1 MNLRRAAGAGVAA
14 IAVAALAAAAPASAD
29 CLGDMPSV
37 SPVNPKPG
45 GQPLEFGIYPG
56 GSAGQLVVSAPAKPD
71 DPTKILAALAEL
83 RPAGAPFTVHLYRSY
98 LSDASDAQE
107 EVDQRKLVAFYT
119 GHGYGVEVVLR
130 YRRNDDASG
139 FARFV
144 RGVVDRFGSNP
155 LVRGFQVTNEV
166 NFTASGDSS
175 DGAYSGAR
183 DALIQGVIA
192 AKDEARLRG
201 YSQLRIGF
209 NWFYRTDPNDE
220 DSFWTYLHDHGGTA
234 FAQSVDWVG
243 LDVYPGTFF
252 PPSSAPSMTGDWVV
266 NALSQLHGCFLHEGG
281 LSKSTPIHVDEN
293 GYPTG
298 PGRSEADQQT
308 ALESMVGAVN
318 RYRANYGV
326 TSYFWFDLR
335 DADSS
340 SPNFQQQYGLM
351 HDDYSPKP
359 AFGSLR
365 TLVDQLSIRQPP
377 PPSVTPVPHRHGVVL
392 LEVRCW
398 RHGVVADLGGQGVS
412 EVRGARITSR
422 GRRVGDT
429 QPPFRK
435 RIRLDPTR
443 HRRPRWV
450 HALARTR
457 EGDLRLARSARC
469 RIYP

>member
-1 MNLRRAAGAGVAA
+1 
-14 IAVAALAAAAPASAD
+14 
-29 CLGDMPSV
+29 MPSV
-37 SPVNPKPG
+37 SQVTPKPG
-45 GQPLEFGIYPG
+45 GQRLEFGLYTG
-56 GSAGQLVVSAPAKPD
+56 GPAGQLVVPAAAKPD
-71 DPTKILAALAEL
+71 VPSKILASLAAL
-83 RPAGAPFTVHLYRSY
+83 RPANAPFTVHLYRGY
-98 LSDASDAQE
+98 FSDASDAREEQE
-107 EVDQRKLVAFYT
+107 QRKLVSSYT
-119 GHGYGVEVVLR
+119 GHGYGVEIVLR
-130 YRRNDDASG
+130 YRRDDDPAG

-192 AKDEARLRG
+192 AKDEARRRG

-209 NWFYRTDPNDE
+209 NWFYRTDPGNE
-220 DSFWTYLHDHGGTA
+220 DSFWSYLHDHGGAA
-234 FAQSVDWVG
+234 FARSVDWVG

-252 PPSSAPSMTGDWVV
+252 PPSTAPAMTGDWVV

-281 LSKSTPIHVDEN
+281 LSKSTPIHVEEN

-298 PGRSEADQQT
+298 PGRSEADQRT

-335 DADSS
+335 DADTS

-351 HDDYSPKP
+351 HDDYTAKP
-359 AFGSLR
+359 AFGSFRALI
-365 TLVDQLSIRQPP
+365 DQLSVRRSP
-377 PPSVTPVPHRHGVVL
+377 PPSVAPVPHRRVIL

-398 RHGVVADLGGQGVS
+398 RHGVVAALKGQGVS
-412 EVRGARITSR
+412 EVRGVRFSAR
-422 GRRVGDT
+422 GRYAGDT
-429 QPPFRK
+429 QPPFHK
-435 RIRLDPTR
+435 RIRLAPTR
-443 HRRPRWV
+443 HRRTRWV
-450 HALARTR
+450 HAQVRTR
-457 EGDLRLARSARC
+457 SAKIRLARSARC
-469 RIYP
+469 QIYN